1 VKVENKEEQN
11 ESEKF
16 ERIDVSDEKQITEEV
31 EVNQEQ
37 EKNEEQ

>member
-1 VKVENKEEQN
+1 MKVENKEEQN

-31 EVNQEQ
+31 
-37 EKNEEQ
+37 KANEENEEKIN

>member
-16 ERIDVSDEKQITEEV
+16 ERIDVSDEKQIAEEV
-31 EVNQEQ
+31 EVNV
-37 EKNEEQ
+37 EKERKIN